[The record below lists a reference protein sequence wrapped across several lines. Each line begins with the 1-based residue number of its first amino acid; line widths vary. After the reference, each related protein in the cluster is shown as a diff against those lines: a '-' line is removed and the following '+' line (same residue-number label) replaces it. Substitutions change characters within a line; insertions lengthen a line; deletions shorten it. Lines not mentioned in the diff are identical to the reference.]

1 MEQGLLFA
9 PVVAELSEGVNRIT
23 TFVSV
28 RVHGGKLAISSP
40 LLAHTGSP
48 LGAIYADA
56 AGAVAQ
62 LRVSGEVHVDADG
75 AVLAALVDL
84 WSRDQDDE

>member
-1 MEQGLLFA
+1 MQQGLLFA
-9 PVVAELSEGVNRIT
+9 PVADGVNGIT
-23 TFVSV
+23 MFVSV
-28 RVHGGKLAISSP
+28 RVHNGKLAISSP
-40 LLAHTGSP
+40 LMAHSAP
-48 LGAIYADA
+48 IYADA

-84 WSRDQDDE
+84 WRGGGLDGE